1 MIQSF
6 QCPICGN
13 LNALGEPECSEC
25 GQGFAYNCPVCGS
38 QINNRYPTC
47 PNCRTVFN
55 WGATARP
62 ASEAAGTT
70 VRQQEAYAEQQAAPA
85 GPTGRREGGGA
96 AAYMARPIFWLA
108 LMAVCAVIIALLLIA
123 DVIFNK

>member
-25 GQGFAYNCPVCGS
+25 GQGFAYSCPVCGS
-38 QINNRYPTC
+38 QLNNRYPTC

-62 ASEAAGTT
+62 ASQAAGPTIP
-70 VRQQEAYAEQQAAPA
+70 QEVAYAEQQAAPA
-85 GPTGRREGGGA
+85 GPTRGREGGGA
-96 AAYMARPIFWLA
+96 AAYMTRPVFWLT

-123 DVIFNK
+123 DVIINK